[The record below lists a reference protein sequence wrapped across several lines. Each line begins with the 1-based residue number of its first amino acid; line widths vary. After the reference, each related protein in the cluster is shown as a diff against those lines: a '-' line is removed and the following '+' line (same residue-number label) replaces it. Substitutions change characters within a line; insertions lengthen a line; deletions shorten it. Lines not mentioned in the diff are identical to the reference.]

1 MNASEPAQS
10 RADAPVTGAEIVCR
24 ALAAEGVTE
33 VFGYPGGAVIPIYD
47 EIFKQN
53 KFRHILTG
61 HEQGAAHAADAYAR
75 ATGRPGVLL
84 VTSGPGATNAVTG
97 ISTAYS
103 DSIPMVI
110 ITGQVGTNMIGTDA
124 FQECDTVGI
133 TRPCVK
139 HNFLVRS
146 VEELAETIRKAFYIA
161 TTGRPGP
168 VLIDI
173 PKNIQTSRCVFR
185 YPEKVSLPTYK
196 PVVKGHS
203 GQIKKALATLLDA
216 QRPLI
221 LVGGGVILSN
231 AADLMN
237 RFANLTGMPV
247 ISTLMGLGGFRGTDR
262 KFLGMAGMHGTLE
275 ANLALQNCD
284 VLINFGSR
292 LEDRLISDVKD
303 FERLPRTVIH
313 IDVDPSSISKRVTAH
328 IPIVGDVRSVLADMV
343 RLLEEENAQPDTEQL
358 APWWNQ
364 IDEWRSRRSLD
375 YPKTGD
381 VIMPEAVVEH
391 TQAAAP
397 EGTIYT
403 TDVGEHQMYAAQYLK
418 LDRPREFLTS
428 GGQGTMGFGLPA
440 AVGAAIAKPDRP
452 VVCFTGD
459 GSIQM
464 CIQELITCKRYG
476 LAPKIVIF
484 NNGYLGM
491 VAVWQRLYC
500 GGRLSETTLDP
511 QPDFVALARAYGHV
525 GYRCKTYQELDAA
538 LSDAFGTHRDDC
550 CVLDVHISC
559 DEPVIPMV
567 GPGEGLTS
575 MILREGAK

>member
-1 MNASEPAQS
+1 MNASETAA
-10 RADAPVTGAEIVCR
+10 RAAGTPITGAEIVCR
-24 ALAAEGVTE
+24 ALAEEGVTK

-47 EIFKQN
+47 EIFKQSA
-53 KFRHILTG
+53 FQHILTG

-75 ATGRPGVLL
+75 ATGKPGVLI

-103 DSIPMVI
+103 DSIPLI
-110 ITGQVGTNMIGTDA
+110 IISGQVGTSFIGTDA

-139 HNFLVRS
+139 HNFLVRH
-146 VEELAETIRKAFYIA
+146 VEDLAKTIKEAFYIA

-173 PKNIQTSRCVFR
+173 PKDIQLLKCVFD
-185 YPEKVSLPTYK
+185 YPEKVDIPTYK
-196 PVVKGHS
+196 PITRGHM
-203 GQIKKALATLLDA
+203 GQIRKALNALLDSA
-216 QRPLI
+216 RPLI
-221 LVGGGVILSN
+221 LVGGGVVLSD
-231 AADLMN
+231 ASELMN
-237 RFANLTGMPV
+237 RFARLTGIPV
-247 ISTLMGLGGFRGTDR
+247 ISTLMGLGGFRGSDR

-275 ANLALQNCD
+275 ANYALQNSE

-292 LEDRLISDVKD
+292 MEDRLVSNVPD
-303 FERLPRTVIH
+303 FESRPRTVIH
-313 IDVDPSSISKRVTAH
+313 IDVDPSSISKRVKAQ
-328 IPIVGDVRSVLADMV
+328 IPIVGDVKSVLADMV
-343 RLLEEENAQPDTEQL
+343 SLLEEEDYRQNTEL
-358 APWWNQ
+358 LTPWWNQ
-364 IDEWRSRRSLD
+364 IDEWRSRKSLD
-375 YPKTGD
+375 YPADSKS
-381 VIMPEAVVEH
+381 IMPEALVEKV
-391 TQAAAP
+391 QAAAP
-397 EGTIYT
+397 ADTIYT

-418 LDRPREFLTS
+418 LDEPRHFLTS

-440 AVGAAIAKPDRP
+440 AVGAAVAFPDKP

-491 VAVWQRLYC
+491 VAVWQKLYC

-511 QPDFVALARAYGHV
+511 QPDFVALAKAYGHV
-525 GYRCKTYQELDAA
+525 GYRCRTYAELDAA
-538 LSDAFGTHRDDC
+538 LKDAFGENRNEC
-550 CVLDVHISC
+550 CVLDVQIKR
-559 DEPVIPMV
+559 DEPVYPMV
-567 GPGEGLTS
+567 GPGEGLTR
-575 MILREGAK
+575 MILREE

>member
-1 MNASEPAQS
+1 MNASETAA
-10 RADAPVTGAEIVCR
+10 RAAGTPITGAEIVCR
-24 ALAAEGVTE
+24 ALAEEGVTK

-47 EIFKQN
+47 EIFKQSA
-53 KFRHILTG
+53 FQHILTG

-75 ATGRPGVLL
+75 ATGKPGVLI

-103 DSIPMVI
+103 DSIPLI
-110 ITGQVGTNMIGTDA
+110 IISGQVGTSFIGTDA

-139 HNFLVRS
+139 HNFLVRH
-146 VEELAETIRKAFYIA
+146 VEDLAKTIKEAFYIA

-173 PKNIQTSRCVFR
+173 PKDIQLQKCVFD
-185 YPEKVSLPTYK
+185 YPEKVDIPTYK
-196 PVVKGHS
+196 PITRGHM
-203 GQIKKALATLLDA
+203 GQIRKALNALLDSA
-216 QRPLI
+216 RPLI
-221 LVGGGVILSN
+221 LVGGGVVLSD
-231 AADLMN
+231 ASELMN
-237 RFANLTGMPV
+237 RFARLTGIPV
-247 ISTLMGLGGFRGTDR
+247 ISTLMGLGGFRGSDR

-275 ANLALQNCD
+275 ANYALQNSE

-292 LEDRLISDVKD
+292 MEDRLVSNVPD
-303 FERLPRTVIH
+303 FESRPRTVIH
-313 IDVDPSSISKRVTAH
+313 IDVDPSSISKRVKAQ
-328 IPIVGDVRSVLADMV
+328 IPIVGDVKSVLADMV
-343 RLLEEENAQPDTEQL
+343 SLLEEEDYRQNTEL
-358 APWWNQ
+358 LTPWWNQ
-364 IDEWRSRRSLD
+364 IDEWRSRKSLD
-375 YPKTGD
+375 YPADSKS
-381 VIMPEAVVEH
+381 IMPEALVEKA
-391 TQAAAP
+391 QAAAP
-397 EGTIYT
+397 ADTIYT

-418 LDRPREFLTS
+418 LDEPRHFLTS

-440 AVGAAIAKPDRP
+440 AVGAAVAFPDKP

-491 VAVWQRLYC
+491 VAVWQKLYC

-511 QPDFVALARAYGHV
+511 QPDFVALAKAYGHV
-525 GYRCKTYQELDAA
+525 GYRCRTYAALDAA
-538 LSDAFGTHRDDC
+538 LKDAFGENRNEC
-550 CVLDVHISC
+550 CVLDVQIKR
-559 DEPVIPMV
+559 DEPVYPMV
-567 GPGEGLTS
+567 GPGEGLTR
-575 MILREGAK
+575 MILREE

>member
-1 MNASEPAQS
+1 MNASETAA
-10 RADAPVTGAEIVCR
+10 RAAGTPITGAEIVCR
-24 ALAAEGVTE
+24 ALAEEGVTK

-47 EIFKQN
+47 EIFKQSA
-53 KFRHILTG
+53 FQHILTG

-75 ATGRPGVLL
+75 ATGKPGVLI

-103 DSIPMVI
+103 DSIPLI
-110 ITGQVGTNMIGTDA
+110 IISGQVGTSFIGTDA

-139 HNFLVRS
+139 HNFLVRH
-146 VEELAETIRKAFYIA
+146 VEDLAKTIKEAFYIA

-173 PKNIQTSRCVFR
+173 PKDIQLQKCVFD
-185 YPEKVSLPTYK
+185 YPEKVDIPTYK
-196 PVVKGHS
+196 PITRGHM
-203 GQIKKALATLLDA
+203 GQIRKALNALLDSA
-216 QRPLI
+216 RPLI
-221 LVGGGVILSN
+221 LVGGGVVLSD
-231 AADLMN
+231 ASELMN
-237 RFANLTGMPV
+237 RFARLTGIPV
-247 ISTLMGLGGFRGTDR
+247 ISTLMGLGGFRGSDR

-275 ANLALQNCD
+275 ANYALQNSE

-292 LEDRLISDVKD
+292 MEDRLVSNVPD
-303 FERLPRTVIH
+303 FESRPRTVIH
-313 IDVDPSSISKRVTAH
+313 IDVDPSSISKRVKAQ
-328 IPIVGDVRSVLADMV
+328 IPIVGDVKSVLADMV
-343 RLLEEENAQPDTEQL
+343 SLLEEEDYRQNTEL
-358 APWWNQ
+358 LTPWWNQ
-364 IDEWRSRRSLD
+364 IDEWRSRKSLD
-375 YPKTGD
+375 YPTDSKS
-381 VIMPEAVVEH
+381 IMPEALVEKV
-391 TQAAAP
+391 QAAAP
-397 EGTIYT
+397 ADTIYT

-418 LDRPREFLTS
+418 LDEPRHFLTS

-440 AVGAAIAKPDRP
+440 AVGAAVAFPDKP

-491 VAVWQRLYC
+491 VAVWQKLYC

-511 QPDFVALARAYGHV
+511 QPDFVALAKAYGHV
-525 GYRCKTYQELDAA
+525 GYRCRTYAELDAA
-538 LSDAFGTHRDDC
+538 LKDAFGENRNEC
-550 CVLDVHISC
+550 CVLDVQIKR
-559 DEPVIPMV
+559 DEPVYPMV
-567 GPGEGLTS
+567 GPGEGLTR
-575 MILREGAK
+575 MILREE

>member
-1 MNASEPAQS
+1 MNASETAA
-10 RADAPVTGAEIVCR
+10 RAAGTPITGAEIVCR
-24 ALAAEGVTE
+24 ALAEEGVTK

-47 EIFKQN
+47 EIFKQSA
-53 KFRHILTG
+53 FQHILTG

-75 ATGRPGVLL
+75 ATGKPGVLI

-103 DSIPMVI
+103 DSIPLI
-110 ITGQVGTNMIGTDA
+110 IISGQVGTSFIGTDA

-139 HNFLVRS
+139 HNFLVRH
-146 VEELAETIRKAFYIA
+146 VEDLAKTIKEAFYIA

-173 PKNIQTSRCVFR
+173 PKDIQLQKCVFD
-185 YPEKVSLPTYK
+185 YPEKVDIPTYK
-196 PVVKGHS
+196 PITRGHM
-203 GQIKKALATLLDA
+203 GQIRKALNALLDSA
-216 QRPLI
+216 RPLI
-221 LVGGGVILSN
+221 LVGGGVVLSD
-231 AADLMN
+231 ASELMN
-237 RFANLTGMPV
+237 RFARLTGIPV
-247 ISTLMGLGGFRGTDR
+247 ISTLMGLGGFRGSDR

-275 ANLALQNCD
+275 ANYALQNSE

-292 LEDRLISDVKD
+292 MEDRLVSNVPD
-303 FERLPRTVIH
+303 FESRPRTVIH
-313 IDVDPSSISKRVTAH
+313 IDVDPSSISKRVKAQ
-328 IPIVGDVRSVLADMV
+328 IPIVGDVKSVLADMV
-343 RLLEEENAQPDTEQL
+343 SLLEEEDYRQNTEL
-358 APWWNQ
+358 LTPWWNQ
-364 IDEWRSRRSLD
+364 IDEWRSRKSLD
-375 YPKTGD
+375 YPADSKS
-381 VIMPEAVVEH
+381 IMPEALVEKV
-391 TQAAAP
+391 QAAAP
-397 EGTIYT
+397 ADTIYT

-418 LDRPREFLTS
+418 LDEPRHFLTS

-440 AVGAAIAKPDRP
+440 AVGAAVAFPDKP

-491 VAVWQRLYC
+491 VVVWQKLYC

-511 QPDFVALARAYGHV
+511 QPDFVALAKAYGHV
-525 GYRCKTYQELDAA
+525 GYRCRTYAELDAA
-538 LSDAFGTHRDDC
+538 LKDAFGENRNEC
-550 CVLDVHISC
+550 CVLDVQIKR
-559 DEPVIPMV
+559 DEPVYPMV
-567 GPGEGLTS
+567 GPGEGLTR
-575 MILREGAK
+575 MILREE

>member
-1 MNASEPAQS
+1 MNASETAA
-10 RADAPVTGAEIVCR
+10 RAAGTPITGAEIVCR
-24 ALAAEGVTE
+24 ALAEEGVTK

-47 EIFKQN
+47 EIFKQSA
-53 KFRHILTG
+53 FQHILTG

-75 ATGRPGVLL
+75 ATGKPGVLI

-103 DSIPMVI
+103 DSIPLI
-110 ITGQVGTNMIGTDA
+110 IISGQVGTSFIGTDA

-139 HNFLVRS
+139 HNFLVRH
-146 VEELAETIRKAFYIA
+146 VEDLAKTIKEAFYIA

-173 PKNIQTSRCVFR
+173 PKDIQLQKCVFD
-185 YPEKVSLPTYK
+185 YPEKVDIPTYK
-196 PVVKGHS
+196 PITRGHM
-203 GQIKKALATLLDA
+203 GQIRKALNALLDSA
-216 QRPLI
+216 RPLI
-221 LVGGGVILSN
+221 LVGGGVVLSD
-231 AADLMN
+231 ASELMN
-237 RFANLTGMPV
+237 RFARLTGIPV
-247 ISTLMGLGGFRGTDR
+247 ISTLMGLGGVRGSDR

-275 ANLALQNCD
+275 ANYALQNSE

-292 LEDRLISDVKD
+292 MEDRLVSNVPD
-303 FERLPRTVIH
+303 FESRPRTVIH
-313 IDVDPSSISKRVTAH
+313 IDVDPSSISKRVKAQ
-328 IPIVGDVRSVLADMV
+328 IPIVGDVKSVLADMV
-343 RLLEEENAQPDTEQL
+343 SLLEEEDYRQNTEL
-358 APWWNQ
+358 LTPWWNQ
-364 IDEWRSRRSLD
+364 IDEWRSRKSLD
-375 YPKTGD
+375 YPADSKS
-381 VIMPEAVVEH
+381 IMPEALVEKV
-391 TQAAAP
+391 QAAAP
-397 EGTIYT
+397 ADTIYT

-418 LDRPREFLTS
+418 LDEPRHFLTS

-440 AVGAAIAKPDRP
+440 AVGAAVAFPDKP

-491 VAVWQRLYC
+491 VAVWQKLYC

-511 QPDFVALARAYGHV
+511 QPDFVALAKAYGHV
-525 GYRCKTYQELDAA
+525 GYRCRTYAELDAA
-538 LSDAFGTHRDDC
+538 LKDAFGENRNEC
-550 CVLDVHISC
+550 CVLDVQIKR
-559 DEPVIPMV
+559 DEPVYPMV
-567 GPGEGLTS
+567 GPGEGLTR
-575 MILREGAK
+575 MILREE

>member
-1 MNASEPAQS
+1 MNASETAA
-10 RADAPVTGAEIVCR
+10 RAAGTPITGAEIVCR
-24 ALAAEGVTE
+24 ALAEEGVTK

-47 EIFKQN
+47 EIFKQSA
-53 KFRHILTG
+53 FQHILTG

-75 ATGRPGVLL
+75 ATGKPGVLI

-103 DSIPMVI
+103 DSIPLI
-110 ITGQVGTNMIGTDA
+110 IISGQVGTSFIGTDA

-139 HNFLVRS
+139 HNFLVRH
-146 VEELAETIRKAFYIA
+146 VEKTIKEAFYIA

-173 PKNIQTSRCVFR
+173 PKDIQLQKCVFD
-185 YPEKVSLPTYK
+185 YPEKVDIPTYK
-196 PVVKGHS
+196 PITRGHM
-203 GQIKKALATLLDA
+203 GQIRKALNALLDSA
-216 QRPLI
+216 RPLI
-221 LVGGGVILSN
+221 LVGGGVVLSD
-231 AADLMN
+231 ASELMN
-237 RFANLTGMPV
+237 RFARLTGIPV
-247 ISTLMGLGGFRGTDR
+247 ISTLMGLGGFRGSDR

-275 ANLALQNCD
+275 ANYALQNSE

-292 LEDRLISDVKD
+292 MEDRLVSNVPD
-303 FERLPRTVIH
+303 FESRPRTVIH
-313 IDVDPSSISKRVTAH
+313 IDVDPSSISKRVKAQ
-328 IPIVGDVRSVLADMV
+328 IPIVGDVKSVLADMV
-343 RLLEEENAQPDTEQL
+343 SLLEEEDYRQNTEL
-358 APWWNQ
+358 LTPWWNQ
-364 IDEWRSRRSLD
+364 IDEWRSRKSLD
-375 YPKTGD
+375 YPADSKS
-381 VIMPEAVVEH
+381 IMPEALVEKV
-391 TQAAAP
+391 QAAAP
-397 EGTIYT
+397 ADTIYT

-418 LDRPREFLTS
+418 LDEPRHFLTS

-440 AVGAAIAKPDRP
+440 AVGAAVAFPDKP

-491 VAVWQRLYC
+491 VAVWQKLYC

-511 QPDFVALARAYGHV
+511 QPDFVALAKAYGHV
-525 GYRCKTYQELDAA
+525 GYRCRTYAELDAA
-538 LSDAFGTHRDDC
+538 LKDAFGENRNEC
-550 CVLDVHISC
+550 CVLDVQIKR
-559 DEPVIPMV
+559 DEPVYPMV
-567 GPGEGLTS
+567 GPGEGLTR
-575 MILREGAK
+575 MILREE

>member
-1 MNASEPAQS
+1 MNASETAA
-10 RADAPVTGAEIVCR
+10 RAAGTPITGAEIVCR
-24 ALAAEGVTE
+24 ALAEEGVTK

-47 EIFKQN
+47 EIFKQSA
-53 KFRHILTG
+53 FQHILAG

-75 ATGRPGVLL
+75 ATGKPGVLI

-103 DSIPMVI
+103 DSIPLI
-110 ITGQVGTNMIGTDA
+110 IISGQVGTSFIGTDA

-139 HNFLVRS
+139 HNFLVRH
-146 VEELAETIRKAFYIA
+146 VEDLAKTIKEAFYIA

-173 PKNIQTSRCVFR
+173 PKDIQLQKCVFD
-185 YPEKVSLPTYK
+185 YPEKVDIPTYK
-196 PVVKGHS
+196 PITRGHM
-203 GQIKKALATLLDA
+203 GQIRKALNALLDSA
-216 QRPLI
+216 RPLI
-221 LVGGGVILSN
+221 LVGGGVVLSD
-231 AADLMN
+231 ASELMN
-237 RFANLTGMPV
+237 RFARLTGIPV
-247 ISTLMGLGGFRGTDR
+247 ISTLMGLGGFRGSDR

-275 ANLALQNCD
+275 ANYALQNSE

-292 LEDRLISDVKD
+292 MEDRLVSNVPD
-303 FERLPRTVIH
+303 FESRPRTVIH
-313 IDVDPSSISKRVTAH
+313 IDVDPSSISKRVKAQ
-328 IPIVGDVRSVLADMV
+328 IPIVGDVKSVLADMV
-343 RLLEEENAQPDTEQL
+343 SLLEEEDYRQNTEL
-358 APWWNQ
+358 LTPWWNQ
-364 IDEWRSRRSLD
+364 IDEWRSRKSLD
-375 YPKTGD
+375 YPADSKS
-381 VIMPEAVVEH
+381 IMPEALVEKV
-391 TQAAAP
+391 QAAAP
-397 EGTIYT
+397 ADTIYT

-418 LDRPREFLTS
+418 LDEPRHFLTS

-440 AVGAAIAKPDRP
+440 AVGAAVAFPDKP

-491 VAVWQRLYC
+491 VAVWQKLYC

-511 QPDFVALARAYGHV
+511 QPDFVALAKAYGHV
-525 GYRCKTYQELDAA
+525 GYRCRTYAELDAA
-538 LSDAFGTHRDDC
+538 LKDAFGENRNEC
-550 CVLDVHISC
+550 CVLDVQIKR
-559 DEPVIPMV
+559 DEPVYPMV
-567 GPGEGLTS
+567 GPGEGLTR
-575 MILREGAK
+575 MILREE

>member
-1 MNASEPAQS
+1 MNASETAA
-10 RADAPVTGAEIVCR
+10 RAAGTPITGAEIVCR
-24 ALAAEGVTE
+24 ALAEEGVTK

-47 EIFKQN
+47 EIFKQSA
-53 KFRHILTG
+53 FQHILTG

-75 ATGRPGVLL
+75 ATGKPGVLI

-103 DSIPMVI
+103 DSIPLI
-110 ITGQVGTNMIGTDA
+110 IISGQVGTSFIGTDA

-139 HNFLVRS
+139 HNFLVRH
-146 VEELAETIRKAFYIA
+146 VEDLAKTIKEAFYIA

-173 PKNIQTSRCVFR
+173 PKDIQLQKCVFD
-185 YPEKVSLPTYK
+185 YPEKVDIPTYK
-196 PVVKGHS
+196 PITRGHM
-203 GQIKKALATLLDA
+203 GQIRKALNALLDSA
-216 QRPLI
+216 RPLI
-221 LVGGGVILSN
+221 LVGGGVVLSD
-231 AADLMN
+231 ASELMN
-237 RFANLTGMPV
+237 RFARLTGIPV
-247 ISTLMGLGGFRGTDR
+247 ISTLMGLGGFRGSDR

-275 ANLALQNCD
+275 ANYALQNSE

-292 LEDRLISDVKD
+292 MEDRLVSNVPD
-303 FERLPRTVIH
+303 FESRPRTVIH
-313 IDVDPSSISKRVTAH
+313 IDVDPSSISKRVKAQ
-328 IPIVGDVRSVLADMV
+328 IPIVGDVKSVLADMV
-343 RLLEEENAQPDTEQL
+343 SLLEEEDYRQNTEL
-358 APWWNQ
+358 LTPWWNQ
-364 IDEWRSRRSLD
+364 IDEWRSRKSLD
-375 YPKTGD
+375 YPADSKS
-381 VIMPEAVVEH
+381 IMPEALVEKV
-391 TQAAAP
+391 QAAAP
-397 EGTIYT
+397 ADTIYT

-418 LDRPREFLTS
+418 LDEPRHFLTS

-440 AVGAAIAKPDRP
+440 AVGAAVAFPDKP

-491 VAVWQRLYC
+491 VAVWQKLYC

-511 QPDFVALARAYGHV
+511 QPDFVALAKAYGHV
-525 GYRCKTYQELDAA
+525 GYRCRTYAELDAA
-538 LSDAFGTHRDDC
+538 LKDAFGENRNEC
-550 CVLDVHISC
+550 CVLDVQIKR
-559 DEPVIPMV
+559 DEPVYPIV
-567 GPGEGLTS
+567 GPGEGLTR
-575 MILREGAK
+575 MILREE

>member
-1 MNASEPAQS
+1 MNASETAA
-10 RADAPVTGAEIVCR
+10 RAAGTPITGAEIVCR
-24 ALAAEGVTE
+24 ALAEEGVTK

-47 EIFKQN
+47 EIFKQSA
-53 KFRHILTG
+53 FQHILTG

-75 ATGRPGVLL
+75 ATGKPGVLI

-103 DSIPMVI
+103 DSIPLI
-110 ITGQVGTNMIGTDA
+110 IISGQVGTSFIGTDA

-139 HNFLVRS
+139 HNFLVRH
-146 VEELAETIRKAFYIA
+146 VEDLAKTIKEAFYIA

-173 PKNIQTSRCVFR
+173 PKDIQLQKYVFD
-185 YPEKVSLPTYK
+185 YPEKVDIPTYK
-196 PVVKGHS
+196 PITRGHM
-203 GQIKKALATLLDA
+203 GQIRKALNALLDSA
-216 QRPLI
+216 RPLI
-221 LVGGGVILSN
+221 LVGGGVVLSD
-231 AADLMN
+231 ASELMN
-237 RFANLTGMPV
+237 RFARLTGIPV
-247 ISTLMGLGGFRGTDR
+247 ISTLMGLGGFRGSDR

-275 ANLALQNCD
+275 ANYALQNSE

-292 LEDRLISDVKD
+292 MEDRLVSNVPD
-303 FERLPRTVIH
+303 FESRPRTVIH
-313 IDVDPSSISKRVTAH
+313 IDVDPSSISKRVKAQ
-328 IPIVGDVRSVLADMV
+328 IPIVGDVKSVLADMV
-343 RLLEEENAQPDTEQL
+343 SLLEEEDYRQNTEL
-358 APWWNQ
+358 LTPWWNQ
-364 IDEWRSRRSLD
+364 IDEWRSRKSLD
-375 YPKTGD
+375 YPADSKS
-381 VIMPEAVVEH
+381 IMPEALVEKV
-391 TQAAAP
+391 QAAAP
-397 EGTIYT
+397 ADTIYT

-418 LDRPREFLTS
+418 LDEPRHFLTS

-440 AVGAAIAKPDRP
+440 AVGAAVAFPDKP

-491 VAVWQRLYC
+491 VAVWQKLYC

-511 QPDFVALARAYGHV
+511 QPDFVALAKAYGHV
-525 GYRCKTYQELDAA
+525 GYRCRTYAELDAA
-538 LSDAFGTHRDDC
+538 LKDAFGENRNEC
-550 CVLDVHISC
+550 CVLDVQIKR
-559 DEPVIPMV
+559 DEPVYPMV
-567 GPGEGLTS
+567 GPGEGLTR
-575 MILREGAK
+575 MILREE

>member
-1 MNASEPAQS
+1 MNASETAV
-10 RADAPVTGAEIVCR
+10 RAAGTPITGAEIVCR
-24 ALAAEGVTE
+24 ALAEEGVTK

-47 EIFKQN
+47 EIFKQSA
-53 KFRHILTG
+53 FQHILTG

-75 ATGRPGVLL
+75 ATGKPGVLI

-103 DSIPMVI
+103 DSIPLI
-110 ITGQVGTNMIGTDA
+110 IISGQVGTSFIGTDA

-139 HNFLVRS
+139 HNFLVRH
-146 VEELAETIRKAFYIA
+146 VEDLAKTIKEAFYIA

-173 PKNIQTSRCVFR
+173 PKDIQLQKCVFD
-185 YPEKVSLPTYK
+185 YPEKVDIPTYK
-196 PVVKGHS
+196 PITRGHM
-203 GQIKKALATLLDA
+203 GQIRKALNALLDSA
-216 QRPLI
+216 RPLI
-221 LVGGGVILSN
+221 LVGGGVVLSD
-231 AADLMN
+231 ASELMN
-237 RFANLTGMPV
+237 RFARLTGIPV
-247 ISTLMGLGGFRGTDR
+247 ISTLMGLGGFRGSDR

-275 ANLALQNCD
+275 ANYALQNSE

-292 LEDRLISDVKD
+292 MEDRLVSNVPD
-303 FERLPRTVIH
+303 FESRPRTVIH
-313 IDVDPSSISKRVTAH
+313 IDVDPSSISKRVKAQ
-328 IPIVGDVRSVLADMV
+328 IPIVGDVKSVLADMV
-343 RLLEEENAQPDTEQL
+343 SLLEEEDYRQNTEL
-358 APWWNQ
+358 LTPWWNQ
-364 IDEWRSRRSLD
+364 IDEWRSRKSLD
-375 YPKTGD
+375 YPADSKS
-381 VIMPEAVVEH
+381 IMPEALVEKV
-391 TQAAAP
+391 QAAAP
-397 EGTIYT
+397 ADTIYT

-418 LDRPREFLTS
+418 LDEPRHFLTS

-440 AVGAAIAKPDRP
+440 AVGAAVAFPDKP

-491 VAVWQRLYC
+491 VAVWQKLYC

-511 QPDFVALARAYGHV
+511 QPDFVALAKAYGHV
-525 GYRCKTYQELDAA
+525 GYRCRTYAELDAA
-538 LSDAFGTHRDDC
+538 LKDAFGENRNEC
-550 CVLDVHISC
+550 CVLDVQIKR
-559 DEPVIPMV
+559 DEPVYPMV
-567 GPGEGLTS
+567 GPGEGLTR
-575 MILREGAK
+575 MILREE

>member
-1 MNASEPAQS
+1 MNASETAACAAGTPI
-10 RADAPVTGAEIVCR
+10 TGAEIVCR
-24 ALAAEGVTE
+24 ALAEEGVTK

-47 EIFKQN
+47 EIFKQSA
-53 KFRHILTG
+53 FQHILTG

-75 ATGRPGVLL
+75 ATGKPGVLI

-103 DSIPMVI
+103 DSIPLI
-110 ITGQVGTNMIGTDA
+110 IISGQVGTSFIGTDA

-139 HNFLVRS
+139 HNFLVRH
-146 VEELAETIRKAFYIA
+146 VEDLAKTIKEAFYIA

-173 PKNIQTSRCVFR
+173 PKDIQLQKCVFD
-185 YPEKVSLPTYK
+185 YPEKVDIPTYK
-196 PVVKGHS
+196 PITRGHM
-203 GQIKKALATLLDA
+203 GQIRKALNALLDSA
-216 QRPLI
+216 RPLI
-221 LVGGGVILSN
+221 LVGGGVVLSD
-231 AADLMN
+231 ASELMN
-237 RFANLTGMPV
+237 RFARLTGIPV
-247 ISTLMGLGGFRGTDR
+247 ISTLMGLGGFRGSDR

-275 ANLALQNCD
+275 ANYALQNSE

-292 LEDRLISDVKD
+292 MEDRLVSNVPD
-303 FERLPRTVIH
+303 FESRPRTVIH
-313 IDVDPSSISKRVTAH
+313 IDVDPSSISKRVKAQ
-328 IPIVGDVRSVLADMV
+328 IPIVGDVKSVLADMV
-343 RLLEEENAQPDTEQL
+343 SLLEEEDYRQNTEL
-358 APWWNQ
+358 LTPWWNQ
-364 IDEWRSRRSLD
+364 IDEWRSRKSLD
-375 YPKTGD
+375 YPADSKS
-381 VIMPEAVVEH
+381 IMPEALVEKV
-391 TQAAAP
+391 QAAAP
-397 EGTIYT
+397 ADTIYT

-418 LDRPREFLTS
+418 LDEPRHFLTS

-440 AVGAAIAKPDRP
+440 AVGAAVAFPDKP

-491 VAVWQRLYC
+491 VAVWQKLYC

-511 QPDFVALARAYGHV
+511 QPDFVALAKAYGHV
-525 GYRCKTYQELDAA
+525 GYRCRTYAELDAA
-538 LSDAFGTHRDDC
+538 LKDAFGENRNEC
-550 CVLDVHISC
+550 CVLDVQIKR
-559 DEPVIPMV
+559 DEPVYPMV
-567 GPGEGLTS
+567 GPGEGLTR
-575 MILREGAK
+575 MILREE

>member
-1 MNASEPAQS
+1 MNASETAA
-10 RADAPVTGAEIVCR
+10 RAAGTPITGAEIVCR
-24 ALAAEGVTE
+24 ALAEEGVTK

-47 EIFKQN
+47 EIFKQSA
-53 KFRHILTG
+53 FQHILTG

-75 ATGRPGVLL
+75 ATGKPGVLI

-103 DSIPMVI
+103 DSIPLI
-110 ITGQVGTNMIGTDA
+110 IISGQVGTSFIGTDA

-139 HNFLVRS
+139 HNFLVRH
-146 VEELAETIRKAFYIA
+146 VEDLAKTIKEAFYIA

-173 PKNIQTSRCVFR
+173 PKDIQLQKCVFD
-185 YPEKVSLPTYK
+185 YPEKVDIPTYK
-196 PVVKGHS
+196 PITRGHM
-203 GQIKKALATLLDA
+203 GQIRKALNALLDSA
-216 QRPLI
+216 RPLI
-221 LVGGGVILSN
+221 LVGGGVVLSD
-231 AADLMN
+231 ASELMN
-237 RFANLTGMPV
+237 RFARLTGIPV
-247 ISTLMGLGGFRGTDR
+247 ISPLMGLGGFRGSDR

-275 ANLALQNCD
+275 ANYALQNSE

-292 LEDRLISDVKD
+292 MEDRLVSNVPD
-303 FERLPRTVIH
+303 FESRPRTVIH
-313 IDVDPSSISKRVTAH
+313 IDVDPSSISKRVKAQ
-328 IPIVGDVRSVLADMV
+328 IPIVGDVKSVLADMV
-343 RLLEEENAQPDTEQL
+343 SLLEEEDYRQNTEL
-358 APWWNQ
+358 LTPWWNQ
-364 IDEWRSRRSLD
+364 IDEWRSRKSLD
-375 YPKTGD
+375 YPADSKS
-381 VIMPEAVVEH
+381 IMPEALVEKV
-391 TQAAAP
+391 QAAAP
-397 EGTIYT
+397 ADTIYT

-418 LDRPREFLTS
+418 LDEPRHFLTS

-440 AVGAAIAKPDRP
+440 AVGAAVAFPDKP

-491 VAVWQRLYC
+491 VAVWQKLYC

-511 QPDFVALARAYGHV
+511 QPDFVALAKAYGHV
-525 GYRCKTYQELDAA
+525 GYRCRTYAELDAA
-538 LSDAFGTHRDDC
+538 LKDAFGENRNEC
-550 CVLDVHISC
+550 CVLDVQIKR
-559 DEPVIPMV
+559 DEPVYPMV
-567 GPGEGLTS
+567 GPGEGLTR
-575 MILREGAK
+575 MILREE

>member
-1 MNASEPAQS
+1 MNASETAA
-10 RADAPVTGAEIVCR
+10 RAAGTPITGAEIVCR
-24 ALAAEGVTE
+24 ALAEEGVTK

-47 EIFKQN
+47 EIFKQSA
-53 KFRHILTG
+53 FQHILTG

-75 ATGRPGVLL
+75 ATGKPGVLI

-103 DSIPMVI
+103 DSIPLI
-110 ITGQVGTNMIGTDA
+110 IISGQVGTSFIGTDA

-139 HNFLVRS
+139 HNFLVRH
-146 VEELAETIRKAFYIA
+146 VEDLAKTIKEAFYIA

-173 PKNIQTSRCVFR
+173 PKDIQLQKCVFD
-185 YPEKVSLPTYK
+185 YPEKVDIPTYK
-196 PVVKGHS
+196 PITRGHM
-203 GQIKKALATLLDA
+203 GQIRKALNALLDSA
-216 QRPLI
+216 RPLI
-221 LVGGGVILSN
+221 LVGGGVVLSD
-231 AADLMN
+231 ASELMN
-237 RFANLTGMPV
+237 RFARLTGIPV
-247 ISTLMGLGGFRGTDR
+247 ISTLMGLGGFRGSDH

-275 ANLALQNCD
+275 ANYALQNSE

-292 LEDRLISDVKD
+292 MEDRLVSNVPD
-303 FERLPRTVIH
+303 FESRPRTVIH
-313 IDVDPSSISKRVTAH
+313 IDVDPSSISKRVKAQ
-328 IPIVGDVRSVLADMV
+328 IPIVGDVKSVLADMV
-343 RLLEEENAQPDTEQL
+343 SLLEEEDYRQNTEL
-358 APWWNQ
+358 LTPWWNQ
-364 IDEWRSRRSLD
+364 IDEWRSRKSLD
-375 YPKTGD
+375 YPADSKS
-381 VIMPEAVVEH
+381 IMPEALVEKV
-391 TQAAAP
+391 QAAAP
-397 EGTIYT
+397 ADTIYT

-418 LDRPREFLTS
+418 LDEPRHFLTS

-440 AVGAAIAKPDRP
+440 AVGAAVAFPDKP

-491 VAVWQRLYC
+491 VAVWQKLYC

-511 QPDFVALARAYGHV
+511 QPDFVALAKAYGHV
-525 GYRCKTYQELDAA
+525 GYRCRTYAELDAA
-538 LSDAFGTHRDDC
+538 LKDAFGENRNEC
-550 CVLDVHISC
+550 CVLDVQIKR
-559 DEPVIPMV
+559 DEPVYPMV
-567 GPGEGLTS
+567 GPGEGLTR
-575 MILREGAK
+575 MILREK

>member
-1 MNASEPAQS
+1 MNASETAA
-10 RADAPVTGAEIVCR
+10 RAAGTPITGAEIVCR
-24 ALAAEGVTE
+24 ALAEEGVTK

-47 EIFKQN
+47 EIFKQSA
-53 KFRHILTG
+53 FQHILTG

-75 ATGRPGVLL
+75 ATGKPGVLI

-103 DSIPMVI
+103 DSIPLI
-110 ITGQVGTNMIGTDA
+110 IISGQVGTSFIGTDA

-139 HNFLVRS
+139 HNFLVRH
-146 VEELAETIRKAFYIA
+146 VEDLAKTIKEAFYIA

-173 PKNIQTSRCVFR
+173 PKDIQLQKCVFD
-185 YPEKVSLPTYK
+185 YPEKVDIPTYK
-196 PVVKGHS
+196 PITRGHM
-203 GQIKKALATLLDA
+203 GQIRKALNALLDSA
-216 QRPLI
+216 RPLI
-221 LVGGGVILSN
+221 LVGGGVVLSD
-231 AADLMN
+231 ASELMN
-237 RFANLTGMPV
+237 RFARLTGIPV
-247 ISTLMGLGGFRGTDR
+247 ISTLMGLGGFRGSDR

-275 ANLALQNCD
+275 ANYALQNSE

-292 LEDRLISDVKD
+292 MEDRLVSNVPD
-303 FERLPRTVIH
+303 FESRPRTVIH
-313 IDVDPSSISKRVTAH
+313 IDVDPSSISKRVKAQ
-328 IPIVGDVRSVLADMV
+328 IPIVGDVKSVLADMV
-343 RLLEEENAQPDTEQL
+343 SLLEEEDYRQNTEL
-358 APWWNQ
+358 LTPWWNQ
-364 IDEWRSRRSLD
+364 IDEWRSRKSLD
-375 YPKTGD
+375 YPADSKS
-381 VIMPEAVVEH
+381 IMPEALVEKV
-391 TQAAAP
+391 QAAAP
-397 EGTIYT
+397 ADTIYT

-418 LDRPREFLTS
+418 LDEPRHFLTS

-440 AVGAAIAKPDRP
+440 AVGAAVAFPDKP

-491 VAVWQRLYC
+491 VAVWQKLYC

-511 QPDFVALARAYGHV
+511 QPDFVALAKAYGHV
-525 GYRCKTYQELDAA
+525 GYRCRTYAELDAA
-538 LSDAFGTHRDDC
+538 LKDAFGENRNEC
-550 CVLDVHISC
+550 CVLDVQIKR
-559 DEPVIPMV
+559 DEPVYPMV
-567 GPGEGLTS
+567 GLGEGLTR
-575 MILREGAK
+575 MILREE

>member
-1 MNASEPAQS
+1 MNASETAA
-10 RADAPVTGAEIVCR
+10 RAAGTPITGAEIVCR
-24 ALAAEGVTE
+24 ALAEEGVTK

-47 EIFKQN
+47 EIFKQSA
-53 KFRHILTG
+53 FQHILTG

-75 ATGRPGVLL
+75 ATGKPGVLI

-103 DSIPMVI
+103 DSIPLI
-110 ITGQVGTNMIGTDA
+110 IISGQVGTSFIGTDA

-139 HNFLVRS
+139 HNFLVRH
-146 VEELAETIRKAFYIA
+146 VEDLAKTIKEAFYIA

-173 PKNIQTSRCVFR
+173 PKDIQLQKCVFD
-185 YPEKVSLPTYK
+185 YPEKVDIPTYK
-196 PVVKGHS
+196 PITRGHM
-203 GQIKKALATLLDA
+203 GQIRKALNALLDSA
-216 QRPLI
+216 RPLI
-221 LVGGGVILSN
+221 LVGGGVVLSD
-231 AADLMN
+231 ASELMN
-237 RFANLTGMPV
+237 RFARLTGIPV
-247 ISTLMGLGGFRGTDR
+247 ISTLMGLGGFRGSDR

-275 ANLALQNCD
+275 ANYALQNSE

-292 LEDRLISDVKD
+292 MEDRLVSNVPD
-303 FERLPRTVIH
+303 FESRPRTVIH
-313 IDVDPSSISKRVTAH
+313 IDVAPSSISKRVKAQ
-328 IPIVGDVRSVLADMV
+328 IPIVGDVKSVLADMV
-343 RLLEEENAQPDTEQL
+343 SLLEEEDYRQNTEL
-358 APWWNQ
+358 LTPWWNQ
-364 IDEWRSRRSLD
+364 IDEWRSRKSLD
-375 YPKTGD
+375 YPADSKS
-381 VIMPEAVVEH
+381 IMPEALVEKV
-391 TQAAAP
+391 QAAAP
-397 EGTIYT
+397 ADTIYT

-418 LDRPREFLTS
+418 LDEPRHFLTS

-440 AVGAAIAKPDRP
+440 AVGAAVAFPDKP

-491 VAVWQRLYC
+491 VAVWQKLYC

-511 QPDFVALARAYGHV
+511 QPDFVALAKAYGHV
-525 GYRCKTYQELDAA
+525 GYRCRTYAELDAA
-538 LSDAFGTHRDDC
+538 LKDAFGENRNEC
-550 CVLDVHISC
+550 CVLDVQIKR
-559 DEPVIPMV
+559 DEPVYPMV
-567 GPGEGLTS
+567 GPGEGLTR
-575 MILREGAK
+575 MILREE

>member
-1 MNASEPAQS
+1 MNASETAA
-10 RADAPVTGAEIVCR
+10 RAAGTPITGAEIVCR
-24 ALAAEGVTE
+24 ALAEEGVTK

-47 EIFKQN
+47 EIFKQSA
-53 KFRHILTG
+53 FQHILTG

-75 ATGRPGVLL
+75 ATGKPGVLI

-103 DSIPMVI
+103 DSIPLI
-110 ITGQVGTNMIGTDA
+110 IISGQVGTSFIGTDA

-139 HNFLVRS
+139 HNFLVRH
-146 VEELAETIRKAFYIA
+146 VEDLAKTIKEAFYIA

-173 PKNIQTSRCVFR
+173 PKDIKLQKCVFD
-185 YPEKVSLPTYK
+185 YPEKVDIPTYK
-196 PVVKGHS
+196 PITRGHM
-203 GQIKKALATLLDA
+203 GQIRKALNALLDSA
-216 QRPLI
+216 RPLI
-221 LVGGGVILSN
+221 LVGGGVVLSD
-231 AADLMN
+231 ASELMN
-237 RFANLTGMPV
+237 RFARLTGIPV
-247 ISTLMGLGGFRGTDR
+247 ISTLMGLGGFRGSDR

-275 ANLALQNCD
+275 ANYALQNSE

-292 LEDRLISDVKD
+292 MEDRLVSNVPD
-303 FERLPRTVIH
+303 FESRPRTVIH
-313 IDVDPSSISKRVTAH
+313 IDVDPSSISKRVKAQ
-328 IPIVGDVRSVLADMV
+328 IPIVGDVKSVLADMV
-343 RLLEEENAQPDTEQL
+343 SLLEEEDYRQNTEL
-358 APWWNQ
+358 LTPWWNQ
-364 IDEWRSRRSLD
+364 IDEWRSRKSLD
-375 YPKTGD
+375 YPADSKS
-381 VIMPEAVVEH
+381 IMPEALVEKV
-391 TQAAAP
+391 QAAAP
-397 EGTIYT
+397 ADTIYT

-418 LDRPREFLTS
+418 LDEPRHFLTS

-440 AVGAAIAKPDRP
+440 AVGAAVAFPDKP

-491 VAVWQRLYC
+491 VAVWQKLYC

-511 QPDFVALARAYGHV
+511 QPDFVALAKAYGHV
-525 GYRCKTYQELDAA
+525 GYRCRTYAELDAA
-538 LSDAFGTHRDDC
+538 LKDAFGENRNEC
-550 CVLDVHISC
+550 CVLDVQIKR
-559 DEPVIPMV
+559 DEPVYPMV
-567 GPGEGLTS
+567 GPGEGLTR
-575 MILREGAK
+575 MILREE

>member
-1 MNASEPAQS
+1 MNASETAA
-10 RADAPVTGAEIVCR
+10 RAAGTPITGAEIVCR
-24 ALAAEGVTE
+24 ALAEEGVTK

-47 EIFKQN
+47 EIFKQSA
-53 KFRHILTG
+53 FQHILTG

-75 ATGRPGVLL
+75 ATGKPGVLI

-103 DSIPMVI
+103 DSIPLI
-110 ITGQVGTNMIGTDA
+110 IISGQVGTSFIGTDA

-139 HNFLVRS
+139 HNFLVRH
-146 VEELAETIRKAFYIA
+146 VEDLAKTIKEAFYIA

-173 PKNIQTSRCVFR
+173 PKDIQLQKCVFD
-185 YPEKVSLPTYK
+185 YPEKVDIPTYK
-196 PVVKGHS
+196 PITRGHM
-203 GQIKKALATLLDA
+203 GQIRKALNALLDFA
-216 QRPLI
+216 RPLI
-221 LVGGGVILSN
+221 LVGGGVVLSD
-231 AADLMN
+231 ASELMN
-237 RFANLTGMPV
+237 RFARLTGIPV
-247 ISTLMGLGGFRGTDR
+247 ISTLMGLGGFRGSDR

-275 ANLALQNCD
+275 ANYALQNSE

-292 LEDRLISDVKD
+292 MEDRLVSNVPD
-303 FERLPRTVIH
+303 FESRPRTVIH
-313 IDVDPSSISKRVTAH
+313 IDVDPSSISKRVKAQ
-328 IPIVGDVRSVLADMV
+328 IPIVGDVKSVLADMV
-343 RLLEEENAQPDTEQL
+343 SLLEEEDYRQNTEL
-358 APWWNQ
+358 LTPWWNQ
-364 IDEWRSRRSLD
+364 IDEWRSRKSLD
-375 YPKTGD
+375 YPADSKS
-381 VIMPEAVVEH
+381 IMPEALVEKV
-391 TQAAAP
+391 QAAAP
-397 EGTIYT
+397 ADTIYT

-418 LDRPREFLTS
+418 LDEPRHFLTS

-440 AVGAAIAKPDRP
+440 AVGAAVAFPDKP

-491 VAVWQRLYC
+491 VAVWQKLYC

-511 QPDFVALARAYGHV
+511 QPDFVALAKAYGHV
-525 GYRCKTYQELDAA
+525 GYRCRTYAELDAA
-538 LSDAFGTHRDDC
+538 LKDAFGENRNEC
-550 CVLDVHISC
+550 CVLDVQIKR
-559 DEPVIPMV
+559 DEPVYPMV
-567 GPGEGLTS
+567 GPGEGLTR
-575 MILREGAK
+575 MILREE

>member
-1 MNASEPAQS
+1 MEL
-10 RADAPVTGAEIVCR
+10 TGSQILVEC
-24 ALAAEGVTE
+24 LKEQGVDT

-47 EIFKQN
+47 EIFKQSA
-53 KFRHILTG
+53 FQHILTG

-75 ATGRPGVLL
+75 ATGKPGVLI

-103 DSIPMVI
+103 DSIPLI
-110 ITGQVGTNMIGTDA
+110 IISGQVGTSFIGTDA

-139 HNFLVRS
+139 HNFLVRH
-146 VEELAETIRKAFYIA
+146 VEDLAKTIKEAFYIA

-173 PKNIQTSRCVFR
+173 PKDIQLQKCVFD
-185 YPEKVSLPTYK
+185 YPEKVDIPTYK
-196 PVVKGHS
+196 PITRGHM
-203 GQIKKALATLLDA
+203 GQIRKALNALLDSA
-216 QRPLI
+216 RPLI
-221 LVGGGVILSN
+221 LVGGGVVLSD
-231 AADLMN
+231 ASELMN
-237 RFANLTGMPV
+237 RFARLTGIPV
-247 ISTLMGLGGFRGTDR
+247 ISTLMGLGGFRGSDR

-275 ANLALQNCD
+275 ANYALQNSE

-292 LEDRLISDVKD
+292 MEDRLVSNVPD
-303 FERLPRTVIH
+303 FESRPRTVIH
-313 IDVDPSSISKRVTAH
+313 IDVDPSSISKRVKAQ
-328 IPIVGDVRSVLADMV
+328 IPIVGDVKSVLADMV
-343 RLLEEENAQPDTEQL
+343 SLLEEEDYRQNTEL
-358 APWWNQ
+358 LTPWWNQ
-364 IDEWRSRRSLD
+364 IDEWRSRKSLD
-375 YPKTGD
+375 YPADSKS
-381 VIMPEAVVEH
+381 IMPEALVEKA
-391 TQAAAP
+391 QAAAP
-397 EGTIYT
+397 ADTIYT

-418 LDRPREFLTS
+418 LDEPRHFLTS

-440 AVGAAIAKPDRP
+440 AVGAAVAFPDKP

-491 VAVWQRLYC
+491 VAVWQKLYC

-511 QPDFVALARAYGHV
+511 QPDFVALAKAYGHV
-525 GYRCKTYQELDAA
+525 GYRCRTYAELDAA
-538 LSDAFGTHRDDC
+538 LKDAFGENRNEC
-550 CVLDVHISC
+550 CVLDVQIKR
-559 DEPVIPMV
+559 DEPVYPMV
-567 GPGEGLTS
+567 GPGEGLTR
-575 MILREGAK
+575 MILREE

>member
-1 MNASEPAQS
+1 M
-10 RADAPVTGAEIVCR
+10 TK
-24 ALAAEGVTE
+24 

-47 EIFKQN
+47 EIFKQSA
-53 KFRHILTG
+53 FQHILTG

-75 ATGRPGVLL
+75 ATGKPGVLI

-103 DSIPMVI
+103 DSIPLI
-110 ITGQVGTNMIGTDA
+110 IISGQVGTSFIGTDA

-139 HNFLVRS
+139 HNFLVRH
-146 VEELAETIRKAFYIA
+146 VEDLAKTIKEAFYIA

-173 PKNIQTSRCVFR
+173 PKDIQLQKCVFD
-185 YPEKVSLPTYK
+185 YPEKVDIPTYK
-196 PVVKGHS
+196 PITRGHM
-203 GQIKKALATLLDA
+203 GQIRKALNALLDSA
-216 QRPLI
+216 RPLI
-221 LVGGGVILSN
+221 LVGGGVVLSD
-231 AADLMN
+231 ASELMN
-237 RFANLTGMPV
+237 RFARLTGIPV
-247 ISTLMGLGGFRGTDR
+247 ISTLMGLGGFRGSDR

-275 ANLALQNCD
+275 ANYALQNSE

-292 LEDRLISDVKD
+292 MEDRLVSNVPD
-303 FERLPRTVIH
+303 FESRPRTVIH
-313 IDVDPSSISKRVTAH
+313 IDVDPSSISKRVKAQ
-328 IPIVGDVRSVLADMV
+328 IPIVGDVKSVLADMV
-343 RLLEEENAQPDTEQL
+343 SLLEEEDYRQNTEL
-358 APWWNQ
+358 LTPWWNQ
-364 IDEWRSRRSLD
+364 IDEWRSRKSLD
-375 YPKTGD
+375 YPADSKS
-381 VIMPEAVVEH
+381 IMPEALVEKV
-391 TQAAAP
+391 QAAAP
-397 EGTIYT
+397 ADTIYT

-418 LDRPREFLTS
+418 LDEPRHFLTS

-440 AVGAAIAKPDRP
+440 AVGAAVAFPDKP

-491 VAVWQRLYC
+491 VAVWQKLYC

-511 QPDFVALARAYGHV
+511 QPDFVALAKAYGHV
-525 GYRCKTYQELDAA
+525 GYRCRTYAELDAA
-538 LSDAFGTHRDDC
+538 LKDAFGENRNEC
-550 CVLDVHISC
+550 CVLDVQIKR
-559 DEPVIPMV
+559 DEPVYPIV
-567 GPGEGLTS
+567 GPGEGLTR
-575 MILREGAK
+575 MILREE

>member
-1 MNASEPAQS
+1 MNASETAA
-10 RADAPVTGAEIVCR
+10 RAAGTPITGAEIVCR
-24 ALAAEGVTE
+24 ALAEEGVTK

-47 EIFKQN
+47 EIFKQSA
-53 KFRHILTG
+53 FQHILTG

-75 ATGRPGVLL
+75 ATGKPGVLI

-103 DSIPMVI
+103 DSIPLI
-110 ITGQVGTNMIGTDA
+110 IISGQVGTSFIGTDA

-139 HNFLVRS
+139 HNFLVRH
-146 VEELAETIRKAFYIA
+146 VEDLAKTIKEAFYIA

-173 PKNIQTSRCVFR
+173 PKDIQLQKCVFD
-185 YPEKVSLPTYK
+185 YPEKVDIPTYK
-196 PVVKGHS
+196 PITRGHM
-203 GQIKKALATLLDA
+203 GQIRKALNALLDSA
-216 QRPLI
+216 RPLI
-221 LVGGGVILSN
+221 LVGGGVVLSD
-231 AADLMN
+231 ASELMN
-237 RFANLTGMPV
+237 RFARLTGIPV
-247 ISTLMGLGGFRGTDR
+247 ISTLMGLGGFRGSDR

-275 ANLALQNCD
+275 ANYALQNSE

-292 LEDRLISDVKD
+292 MEDRLVSNVPD
-303 FERLPRTVIH
+303 FESRPRTVIH
-313 IDVDPSSISKRVTAH
+313 IDVDPSSISKRVKAQ
-328 IPIVGDVRSVLADMV
+328 IPIVGDVKSVLADMV
-343 RLLEEENAQPDTEQL
+343 SLLEEEDYRQNTEL
-358 APWWNQ
+358 LTPWWNQ
-364 IDEWRSRRSLD
+364 IDEWRSRKSLD
-375 YPKTGD
+375 YPADSKS
-381 VIMPEAVVEH
+381 IMPEALVEKV
-391 TQAAAP
+391 QAAAP
-397 EGTIYT
+397 ADTIYT

-418 LDRPREFLTS
+418 LDEPKHFLTS

-440 AVGAAIAKPDRP
+440 AVGAAVAFPDKP

-491 VAVWQRLYC
+491 VAVWQKLYC

-511 QPDFVALARAYGHV
+511 QPDFVALAKAYGHV
-525 GYRCKTYQELDAA
+525 GYRCRTYAELDAA
-538 LSDAFGTHRDDC
+538 LKDAFGENRNEC
-550 CVLDVHISC
+550 CVLDVQIKR
-559 DEPVIPMV
+559 DEPVYPMV
-567 GPGEGLTS
+567 GPGEGLTR
-575 MILREGAK
+575 MILREE

>member
-1 MNASEPAQS
+1 MNASETAA
-10 RADAPVTGAEIVCR
+10 RAAGTPITGAEIVCR
-24 ALAAEGVTE
+24 ALAEEGVTK

-47 EIFKQN
+47 EIFKQSA
-53 KFRHILTG
+53 FQHILTG

-75 ATGRPGVLL
+75 ATGKPGVLI

-103 DSIPMVI
+103 DSIPLI
-110 ITGQVGTNMIGTDA
+110 IISGQVGTSFIGTDA

-139 HNFLVRS
+139 HNFLVRH
-146 VEELAETIRKAFYIA
+146 VEDLAKTIKEAFYIA

-173 PKNIQTSRCVFR
+173 PKDIQLQKCVFD
-185 YPEKVSLPTYK
+185 YPEKVDIPTYK
-196 PVVKGHS
+196 PITRGHM
-203 GQIKKALATLLDA
+203 GQIRKALNALLDSA
-216 QRPLI
+216 RPLI
-221 LVGGGVILSN
+221 LVGGGVVLSD
-231 AADLMN
+231 ASELMN
-237 RFANLTGMPV
+237 RFARLTGIPV
-247 ISTLMGLGGFRGTDR
+247 ISTLMGLGGFRGSDR

-275 ANLALQNCD
+275 ANYALQNSE

-292 LEDRLISDVKD
+292 MEDRLVSNVPD
-303 FERLPRTVIH
+303 FESRPRTVIH
-313 IDVDPSSISKRVTAH
+313 IDVDPSSISKRVKAQ
-328 IPIVGDVRSVLADMV
+328 IPIVGDVKSVLADMV
-343 RLLEEENAQPDTEQL
+343 SLLEEEDYRQNTEL
-358 APWWNQ
+358 LTPWWNQ
-364 IDEWRSRRSLD
+364 IDEWRSRKSLD
-375 YPKTGD
+375 YPADSKS
-381 VIMPEAVVEH
+381 IMPEALVEKV
-391 TQAAAP
+391 QAAAP
-397 EGTIYT
+397 ADTIYT

-418 LDRPREFLTS
+418 LDEPRHFLTS

-440 AVGAAIAKPDRP
+440 AVGAAVAFPDKP

-491 VAVWQRLYC
+491 VAVWQKLYC

-511 QPDFVALARAYGHV
+511 QPDFVALAKAHGHV
-525 GYRCKTYQELDAA
+525 GYRCRTYAELDAA
-538 LSDAFGTHRDDC
+538 LKDAFGENRNEC
-550 CVLDVHISC
+550 CVLDVQIKR
-559 DEPVIPMV
+559 DEPVYPMV
-567 GPGEGLTS
+567 GPGEGLTR
-575 MILREGAK
+575 MILREE

>member
-1 MNASEPAQS
+1 MNASETAA
-10 RADAPVTGAEIVCR
+10 RAAGTPITGAEIVCR
-24 ALAAEGVTE
+24 ALAEEGVTK

-47 EIFKQN
+47 EIFKQSA
-53 KFRHILTG
+53 FQHILTG

-75 ATGRPGVLL
+75 ATGKPGVLI

-103 DSIPMVI
+103 DSIPLI
-110 ITGQVGTNMIGTDA
+110 IISGQVGTSFIGTDA

-139 HNFLVRS
+139 HNFLVRH
-146 VEELAETIRKAFYIA
+146 VEDLAKTIKEAFYIA

-173 PKNIQTSRCVFR
+173 PKDIQLQKCVFD
-185 YPEKVSLPTYK
+185 YPEKVDIPTYK
-196 PVVKGHS
+196 PITRGHM
-203 GQIKKALATLLDA
+203 GQIRKALNALLDSA
-216 QRPLI
+216 RPLI
-221 LVGGGVILSN
+221 LVGGGVVLSD
-231 AADLMN
+231 ASELMN
-237 RFANLTGMPV
+237 RFARLTGIPV
-247 ISTLMGLGGFRGTDR
+247 ISTLMGLGGFRGSDR

-275 ANLALQNCD
+275 ANYALQNSE

-292 LEDRLISDVKD
+292 MEDRLVSNVPD
-303 FERLPRTVIH
+303 FESRPRTVIH
-313 IDVDPSSISKRVTAH
+313 IDVDPSSISKRVKAQ
-328 IPIVGDVRSVLADMV
+328 IPIVGDVKSVLADMV
-343 RLLEEENAQPDTEQL
+343 SLLEEEGYRQNTEL
-358 APWWNQ
+358 LTPWWNQ
-364 IDEWRSRRSLD
+364 IDEWRSRKSLD
-375 YPKTGD
+375 YPADSKS
-381 VIMPEAVVEH
+381 IMPEALVEKV
-391 TQAAAP
+391 QAAAP
-397 EGTIYT
+397 ADTIYT

-418 LDRPREFLTS
+418 LDEPRHFLTS

-440 AVGAAIAKPDRP
+440 AVGAAVAFPDKP

-491 VAVWQRLYC
+491 VAVWQKLYC

-511 QPDFVALARAYGHV
+511 QPDFVALAKAYGHV
-525 GYRCKTYQELDAA
+525 GYRCRTYAELDAA
-538 LSDAFGTHRDDC
+538 LKDAFGENRNEC
-550 CVLDVHISC
+550 CVLDVQIKR
-559 DEPVIPMV
+559 DEPVYPMV
-567 GPGEGLTS
+567 GPGEGLTR
-575 MILREGAK
+575 MILREE

>member
-1 MNASEPAQS
+1 MNASETAA
-10 RADAPVTGAEIVCR
+10 RAAGTPITGAEIVCR
-24 ALAAEGVTE
+24 ALAEEGVTK

-47 EIFKQN
+47 EIFKQSA
-53 KFRHILTG
+53 FQHILTG

-75 ATGRPGVLL
+75 ATGKPGVLI

-103 DSIPMVI
+103 DSIPLI
-110 ITGQVGTNMIGTDA
+110 IISGQVGTSFIGTDA

-139 HNFLVRS
+139 HNFLVRH
-146 VEELAETIRKAFYIA
+146 VEDLAKTIKEAFYIA

-173 PKNIQTSRCVFR
+173 PKDIQLQKCVFD
-185 YPEKVSLPTYK
+185 YPEKVDIPTYK
-196 PVVKGHS
+196 PITRGHM
-203 GQIKKALATLLDA
+203 GQIRKALNALLDSA
-216 QRPLI
+216 RPLI
-221 LVGGGVILSN
+221 LVGGGVVLSD
-231 AADLMN
+231 ASELMN
-237 RFANLTGMPV
+237 RFARLTGIPV
-247 ISTLMGLGGFRGTDR
+247 ISTLMGLGGFRGSDR

-275 ANLALQNCD
+275 ANYALQNSE

-292 LEDRLISDVKD
+292 MEDRLVSNVPD
-303 FERLPRTVIH
+303 FESRPRTVIH
-313 IDVDPSSISKRVTAH
+313 IDVDPSSISKRVKAQ
-328 IPIVGDVRSVLADMV
+328 IPIVGDVKSVLADMV
-343 RLLEEENAQPDTEQL
+343 SLLEEEDYRQNTEL
-358 APWWNQ
+358 LTPWWNQ
-364 IDEWRSRRSLD
+364 IDEWRSRKSLD
-375 YPKTGD
+375 YPADSKS
-381 VIMPEAVVEH
+381 IMPEALVEKV
-391 TQAAAP
+391 QAAAP
-397 EGTIYT
+397 ADTIYT

-418 LDRPREFLTS
+418 LDEPRHFLTS

-440 AVGAAIAKPDRP
+440 AVGAAVAFPDKP

-491 VAVWQRLYC
+491 VAVWQKLYC

-511 QPDFVALARAYGHV
+511 QPDFVALAKAYGHV
-525 GYRCKTYQELDAA
+525 GYRCRTYAELDAA
-538 LSDAFGTHRDDC
+538 LKDAFGENRNEC
-550 CVLDVHISC
+550 CVLDVQIKP
-559 DEPVIPMV
+559 DEPVYPMV
-567 GPGEGLTS
+567 GPGEGLTR
-575 MILREGAK
+575 MILREE

>member
-1 MNASEPAQS
+1 MNASETAA
-10 RADAPVTGAEIVCR
+10 RAAGTPITGAEIVCR
-24 ALAAEGVTE
+24 ALAEEGVTK

-47 EIFKQN
+47 EIFKQSA
-53 KFRHILTG
+53 FQHILTG

-75 ATGRPGVLL
+75 ATGKPGVLI

-103 DSIPMVI
+103 DSIPLI
-110 ITGQVGTNMIGTDA
+110 IISGQVGTSFIGTDA

-139 HNFLVRS
+139 HNFLVRH
-146 VEELAETIRKAFYIA
+146 VEDLAKTIKEAFYIA

-173 PKNIQTSRCVFR
+173 PKDIQLQKCVFD
-185 YPEKVSLPTYK
+185 YPEKVDIPTYK
-196 PVVKGHS
+196 PITRGHM
-203 GQIKKALATLLDA
+203 GQIRKALNALLDSA
-216 QRPLI
+216 RPLI
-221 LVGGGVILSN
+221 LVGGGVVLSD
-231 AADLMN
+231 ASELMN
-237 RFANLTGMPV
+237 RFARLTGIPV
-247 ISTLMGLGGFRGTDR
+247 ISTLMGLGGFRGSDR

-275 ANLALQNCD
+275 ANYALQNSE

-292 LEDRLISDVKD
+292 MEDRLVSNVPD
-303 FERLPRTVIH
+303 FESRPRTVIH
-313 IDVDPSSISKRVTAH
+313 IDVDPSSISKRVKAQ
-328 IPIVGDVRSVLADMV
+328 IPIVGDVKSVLADMV
-343 RLLEEENAQPDTEQL
+343 SLLEEEDYRQNTEL
-358 APWWNQ
+358 LTPWWNQ
-364 IDEWRSRRSLD
+364 IDEWRSRKSLD
-375 YPKTGD
+375 YPADSKS
-381 VIMPEAVVEH
+381 IMPEALVEKV
-391 TQAAAP
+391 QAAAP
-397 EGTIYT
+397 ADTIYT

-418 LDRPREFLTS
+418 LDEPRYFLTS

-440 AVGAAIAKPDRP
+440 AVGAAVAFPDKP

-491 VAVWQRLYC
+491 VAVWQKLYC

-511 QPDFVALARAYGHV
+511 QPDFVALAKAYGHV
-525 GYRCKTYQELDAA
+525 GYRCRTYAELDAA
-538 LSDAFGTHRDDC
+538 LKDAFGENRNEC
-550 CVLDVHISC
+550 CVLDVQIKR
-559 DEPVIPMV
+559 DEPVYPMV
-567 GPGEGLTS
+567 GPGEGLTR
-575 MILREGAK
+575 MILREE

>member
-1 MNASEPAQS
+1 MSTNSSAAGAVATPI
-10 RADAPVTGAEIVCR
+10 TGAEIVCR

-75 ATGRPGVLL
+75 ATGKPGILL

-103 DSIPMVI
+103 DSIPMVV
-110 ITGQVGTNMIGTDA
+110 ITGQVGTDLIGTDA
-124 FQECDTVGI
+124 FQECDTIGI

-139 HNFLVRS
+139 HNFLVCS
-146 VEELAETIRKAFYIA
+146 VEELAETIKKAFYIA

-173 PKNIQTSRCVFR
+173 PKNVQTSRCVYH
-185 YPEKVSLPTYK
+185 YPEKVSIPTYK
-196 PVVKGHS
+196 PVTKGHS
-203 GQIKKALATLLDA
+203 GQVKKALAALLDA

-221 LVGGGVILSN
+221 LVGGGVILGEAS
-231 AADLMN
+231 DLVN
-237 RFANLTGMPV
+237 RFAELTGFPV
-247 ISTLMGLGGFRGTDR
+247 VSTLMGLGGFKATDK
-262 KFLGMAGMHGTLE
+262 KFLGMAGMHGGLE
-275 ANLALQNCD
+275 ANMALQECD
-284 VLINFGSR
+284 VLVCFGSR
-292 LEDRLISDVKD
+292 LEDRLISNIPD
-303 FERLPRTVIH
+303 FESRPRTVIH

-328 IPIVGDVRSVLADMV
+328 IPLVGDVKSVLSDMV
-343 RLLEEENAQPDTEQL
+343 SQLEAESAKPEAEQL
-358 APWWNQ
+358 APWWHQ
-364 IDEWRSRRSLD
+364 IDAWRAQKSLA
-375 YPKTGD
+375 YPQEGEA
-381 VIMPEAVVEH
+381 IMPEALVERV
-391 TQAAAP
+391 QKAAP
-397 EGTIYT
+397 EDTIFT

-418 LDRPREFLTS
+418 LDHPRKFLTS

-440 AVGAAIAKPDRP
+440 AVGAAVAKPGNA

-459 GSIQM
+459 GSVQM

-491 VAVWQRLYC
+491 VAVWQKLYC

-511 QPDFVALARAYGHV
+511 QPDFVALARAYGHEA
-525 GYRCKTYQELDAA
+525 YRCHTYAELDAA
-538 LSDAFGTHRDDC
+538 LEDAFTAHKDDC
-550 CVLDVHISC
+550 CVIDVLVKA
-559 DEPVIPMV
+559 DEPVLPMV
-567 GPGEGLTS
+567 GPGEGLAN
-575 MILREGAK
+575 MILREC

>member
-1 MNASEPAQS
+1 MNASETAA
-10 RADAPVTGAEIVCR
+10 RAAGTPITGAEIVCR
-24 ALAAEGVTE
+24 ALAEEGVTK

-47 EIFKQN
+47 EIFKQSA
-53 KFRHILTG
+53 FQHILTG

-75 ATGRPGVLL
+75 ATGKPGVLL

-103 DSIPMVI
+103 DSIPLI
-110 ITGQVGTNMIGTDA
+110 IISGQVGTSFIGTDA

-139 HNFLVRS
+139 HNFLVRH
-146 VEELAETIRKAFYIA
+146 VEDLAKTIKEAFYIA

-173 PKNIQTSRCVFR
+173 PKDIQLQKCVFD
-185 YPEKVSLPTYK
+185 YPEKVDIPTYK
-196 PVVKGHS
+196 PITRGHM
-203 GQIKKALATLLDA
+203 GQIRKALNALLDSA
-216 QRPLI
+216 RPLI
-221 LVGGGVILSN
+221 LVGGGVVLSD
-231 AADLMN
+231 ASELMN
-237 RFANLTGMPV
+237 RFARLTGIPV
-247 ISTLMGLGGFRGTDR
+247 ISTLMGLGGFRGSDR

-275 ANLALQNCD
+275 ANYALQNSE

-292 LEDRLISDVKD
+292 MEDRLVSNVPD
-303 FERLPRTVIH
+303 FESRPRTVIH
-313 IDVDPSSISKRVTAH
+313 IDVDPSSISKRVKAQ
-328 IPIVGDVRSVLADMV
+328 IPIVGDVKSVLADMV
-343 RLLEEENAQPDTEQL
+343 SLLEEEDYRQNTEL
-358 APWWNQ
+358 LTPWWNQ
-364 IDEWRSRRSLD
+364 IDEWRSRKSLD
-375 YPKTGD
+375 YPADSKS
-381 VIMPEAVVEH
+381 IMPEALVEKA
-391 TQAAAP
+391 QAAAP
-397 EGTIYT
+397 ADTIYT

-418 LDRPREFLTS
+418 LDEPRHFLTS

-440 AVGAAIAKPDRP
+440 AVGAAVAFPDKP

-491 VAVWQRLYC
+491 VAVWQKLYC

-511 QPDFVALARAYGHV
+511 QPDFVALAKAYGHV
-525 GYRCKTYQELDAA
+525 GYRCRTYAELDAA
-538 LSDAFGTHRDDC
+538 LKDAFGENRNEC
-550 CVLDVHISC
+550 CVLDVQIKR
-559 DEPVIPMV
+559 DEPVYPMV
-567 GPGEGLTS
+567 GPGEGLTR
-575 MILREGAK
+575 MILREE